1 MEEKV
6 YYAHNFVRKDARG
19 SFVEAVDSA
28 LPIGKMMLNFCK
40 YNGLTNK
47 MEYTIPIY
55 LNVDEA
61 LYLTEIVKNSNL
73 YRKLAAIKKQGL
85 QAPAYS
91 KLTGISMSKIEKYR
105 AKLPFEV
112 PAGKTVSKT
121 FDILPS
127 TKYDYLLKAT
137 YRLGSE
143 DEKGL
148 IIPEGKPLAY
158 IMIALSHEDL
168 CGFMLFIEKRIQAYE
183 TAKMIAYATEYD
195 F

>member
-61 LYLTEIVKNSNL
+61 LYLIESVKSTNL
-73 YRKLAAIKKQGL
+73 YRKLAVIKKQGL
-85 QAPAYS
+85 QTPAYS
-91 KLTGISMSKIEKYR
+91 KLSGISMSKLEKYK

-121 FDILPS
+121 FTIEPS
-127 TKYDYLLKAT
+127 SKYDYLLRAT
-137 YRLGSE
+137 YKLGRE
-143 DEKGL
+143 DDKGL

-158 IMIALSHEDL
+158 IMVALSHEDL

-183 TAKMIAYATEYD
+183 TAKMIAYASEYD